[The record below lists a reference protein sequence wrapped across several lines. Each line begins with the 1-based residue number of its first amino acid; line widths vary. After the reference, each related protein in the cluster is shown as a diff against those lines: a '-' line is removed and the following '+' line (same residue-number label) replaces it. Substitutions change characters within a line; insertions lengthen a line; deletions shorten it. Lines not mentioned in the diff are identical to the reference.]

1 MGWFSSP
8 KKIDPQ
14 KVMDMARSPYQEEQ
28 YNWSKNLMSND
39 PGKNPMLDAFRNQY
53 KQDATDT
60 LYTQNRINKRNAM
73 SNPFEFNPNQLSAVN
88 DATYVD
94 IMGQL
99 TNQTNQKQQELFG
112 QGAGMLGQSV
122 QNDMAIRK
130 MGAEA
135 YGQNITNQNNHN
147 AAMAGGVMSLAGSAI
162 GLCDR
167 RVKKDIQK
175 VGQIKMSN
183 GHKTGLYKFKYK
195 KSGKEGIGVIAQ
207 DVERTFP
214 DAVIKD
220 KQGLRYVNYTKL
232 TKK

>member
-8 KKIDPQ
+8 AKIDPN

-39 PGKNPMLDAFRNQY
+39 PGKNPMLNAFQNQY
-53 KQDATDT
+53 KQNATDT

-73 SNPFEFNPNQLSAVN
+73 SNPFEFNPNQLSATN

-122 QNDMAIRK
+122 QNDMSVRK

-135 YGQNITNQNNHN
+135 YGQNVTNKNNYN

-162 GLCDR
+162 SLCDR
-167 RVKKDIQK
+167 RVKKDISR
-175 VGQIKMSN
+175 VGHIKMAN

-195 KSGKEGIGVIAQ
+195 KNNKPGIGVIAQ

-214 DAVIKD
+214 TAIIKD
-220 KQGLRYVNYTKL
+220 KQGLRYVDYRKL
-232 TKK
+232 TQK